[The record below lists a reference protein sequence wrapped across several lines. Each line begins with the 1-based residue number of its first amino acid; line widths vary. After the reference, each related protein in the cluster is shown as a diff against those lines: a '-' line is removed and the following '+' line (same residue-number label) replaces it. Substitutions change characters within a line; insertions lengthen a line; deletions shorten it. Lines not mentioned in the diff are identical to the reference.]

1 MSASSDKDAIIE
13 AVLDKIRKQLQEQIP
28 DRDQTL
34 DQIEETAF
42 RIGRSVSQEIER
54 QVTQKHNKKPHPPKH
69 ACTCGGQ
76 ARYKGQQPRQ
86 IVTRNGVLVFVRACY
101 YCAICH
107 KTLAPDDT
115 ILGLDSG
122 STTLQVR
129 EWTAYLCA
137 MLPFAEAATTLELLT
152 RVNLS
157 AATMERISLVVGRS
171 LRAQQKEEAHRH
183 HEDHLPESQ
192 QRPRRLYVSMDGIF
206 APLRDPWS
214 KDGNKGSLNCRF
226 GECKVGVVY
235 EPLQDG
241 QGRDQKVRTRA
252 YVSTFESADT
262 FGPLLGTLA
271 HQQGHHRA
279 KEVIVL
285 ADGAA
290 WIWQIAAKQFTGAV
304 QIVDFF
310 HACQHLATVAESRFG
325 KGSAEGAEWLSA
337 RKDDL
342 KESRIATVLEE
353 IKAWKP
359 RSVAKRKLRRCE
371 YDYFYKNSE
380 RMRYRTFLERG
391 YHIGSGVMEAGC
403 KQNVT
408 QRFKQVGMHWRQETA
423 EAIVTLRSA
432 RLSTKQTDLRPHCA
446 MAA

>member
-1 MSASSDKDAIIE
+1 
-13 AVLDKIRKQLQEQIP
+13 
-28 DRDQTL
+28 
-34 DQIEETAF
+34 
-42 RIGRSVSQEIER
+42 
-54 QVTQKHNKKPHPPKH
+54 
-69 ACTCGGQ
+69 
-76 ARYKGQQPRQ
+76 
-86 IVTRNGVLVFVRACY
+86 
-101 YCAICH
+101 
-107 KTLAPDDT
+107 
-115 ILGLDSG
+115 
-122 STTLQVR
+122 
-129 EWTAYLCA
+129 
-137 MLPFAEAATTLELLT
+137 
-152 RVNLS
+152 
-157 AATMERISLVVGRS
+157 
-171 LRAQQKEEAHRH
+171 
-183 HEDHLPESQ
+183 
-192 QRPRRLYVSMDGIF
+192 MDGIF
-206 APLRDPWS
+206 APLRDAWS
-214 KDGNKGSLNCRF
+214 KDGSKGSLNCRF

-252 YVSTFESADT
+252 YVSTFESVDT

-271 HQQGHHRA
+271 HQHGHHRA
-279 KEVIVL
+279 KEVILL

-310 HACQHLATVAESRFG
+310 HACQHLAAVAESRFG
-325 KGSAEGAEWLSA
+325 KGSAEGAQWLTA

-342 KESRIATVLEE
+342 KESRIANVLEE

-359 RSVAKRKLRRCE
+359 RTVAKRKLRRGE

-380 RMRYRTFLERG
+380 RMRYKTFMERG

-408 QRFKQVGMHWRQETA
+408 QRFKQTGMHWRQETA

-432 RLSTKQTDLRPHCA
+432 QLSTQQIDLRPHCA